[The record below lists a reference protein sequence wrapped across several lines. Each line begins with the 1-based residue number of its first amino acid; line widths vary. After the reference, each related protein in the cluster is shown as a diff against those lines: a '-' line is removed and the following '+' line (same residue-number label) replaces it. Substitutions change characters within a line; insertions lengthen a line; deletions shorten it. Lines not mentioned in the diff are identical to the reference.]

1 MSFLDSVIKI
11 GSSLLGGGKNSGG
24 GSSILGDLAKTAV
37 LMYTTKKAND
47 SLNRANETAS
57 GGGSGGSS
65 GGGGSAGS
73 TPSQPD
79 PGVRLQVDPDAS
91 HKIPVVYG
99 RAQMGGIITD
109 VEISGDNQVL
119 HVVSTMCE
127 RTGIKLSDGLASSI
141 SVRRVYIND
150 QRVVFKVNGYTVD
163 YTVDRD
169 GNVDRSM
176 SDLVDIRL
184 WSGGSASTFNIA
196 PIGLS
201 LGSQVNAWSVVPNW
215 TTNHTMTNLV
225 FAVVRLNYNKDKN
238 VNSIPTVRLDLENNM
253 TKPGDVLLDYMT
265 NTRYGAGIPLA
276 EISSA

>member
-1 MSFLDSVIKI
+1 MSFLDSVMKI
-11 GSSLLGGGKNSGG
+11 GGKLLGGGKNSGG
-24 GSSILGDLAKTAV
+24 GGSILGDLAKTAV

-47 SLNRANETAS
+47 SLNRANEKAS
-57 GGGSGGSS
+57 GGT
-65 GGGGSAGS
+65 GGG
-73 TPSQPD
+73 TESQPD

-109 VEISGDNQVL
+109 AVLTSDNQTL
-119 HVVSTMCE
+119 YVVSTMCE
-127 RTGIKLSDGLASSI
+127 RTGTKLSDGLASSI

-150 QRVVFKVNGYTVD
+150 QRVVFKSNGYTVD

-176 SDLVDIRL
+176 SGLVDVRL
-184 WSGGSASTFNIA
+184 WSGGSAATNNIA
-196 PIGLS
+196 PQGWS

-238 VNSIPTVRLDLENNM
+238 VDSIPTVRLDLENNM
-253 TKPGDVLLDYMT
+253 TKPGDVLQDYMT
-265 NTRYGAGIPLA
+265 NTRYGAGIPLS

>member
-11 GSSLLGGGKNSGG
+11 GTNLLGGGKNSGG
-24 GSSILGDLAKTAV
+24 GGSILGDLAKTAV

-47 SLNRANETAS
+47 SLNRANEKAS
-57 GGGSGGSS
+57 GAGG
-65 GGGGSAGS
+65 
-73 TPSQPD
+73 TESQPD

-109 VEISGDNQVL
+109 AVLTSDNQTL
-119 HVVSTMCE
+119 YVVSTMCE
-127 RTGIKLSDGLASSI
+127 RTGTKLSDGQASAI
-141 SVRRVYIND
+141 SVRRVFIND
-150 QRVVFKVNGYTVD
+150 QRVVFQANGYTVD

-176 SDLVDIRL
+176 SGLVDVRL
-184 WSGGSASTFNIA
+184 WSGGSAAANNIA
-196 PIGLS
+196 PTGS
-201 LGSQVNAWSVVPNW
+201 TLGSQVTAWSVVPNW
-215 TTNHTMTNLV
+215 TSNHTMTNLV

-238 VNSIPTVRLDLENNM
+238 VDSIPTVRLDLENNM
-253 TKPGDVLLDYMT
+253 TLPGDVLQDYMT
-265 NTRYGAGIPLA
+265 NTRYGAGIPLS